1 MKNLIWMHCNLFI
14 IDQVAL
20 NSPVLLLSIMLSIP
34 ARKYWDLAMMK
45 PMITTEAGFM
55 YELE

>member
-1 MKNLIWMHCNLFI
+1 MHCNLFI